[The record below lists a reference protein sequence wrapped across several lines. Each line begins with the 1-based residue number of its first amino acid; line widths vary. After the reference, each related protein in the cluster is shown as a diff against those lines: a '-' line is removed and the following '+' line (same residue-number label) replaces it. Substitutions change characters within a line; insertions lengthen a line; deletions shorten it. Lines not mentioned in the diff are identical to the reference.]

1 MTMKSFLKQTLV
13 ILLSVILITGCRKDK
28 DKGDPPVLPPSESM
42 LIDFS
47 NFLPGK
53 KSDSFDAF
61 KGTPTSN
68 WDYASGVALIWRA
81 VINTTLA
88 VPVKAFQLAIGKT
101 PVYIDDN
108 TWQWKYD
115 ASISIDNVTITY
127 KARLTGQVRDN
138 DVLWKMY
145 LAKEGTNPFSE
156 FIWFEGTSLK
166 DRTGGQWTL
175 KQGPA
180 DQVPILRI
188 DWTGTGSDI
197 STVKYTYIRNDN
209 PFKDSYI
216 EFGHGISGPYN
227 AYYNINFLEND
238 QFADVEVKWN
248 TSDKTGRVRAPLH
261 FPTSDWYC
269 WDGNFNNVE
278 CEF

>member
-1 MTMKSFLKQTLV
+1 MKSSLKQALV
-13 ILLSVILITGCRKDK
+13 ILLAVLLVTGCKKDK
-28 DKGDPPVLPPSESM
+28 DKGDPPVLPPAGSM

-47 NFLPGK
+47 NFMPGK
-53 KSDSFDAF
+53 KSDSFDAS

-88 VPVKAFQLAIGKT
+88 VPVKAFQAAVGKD
-101 PVYIDDN
+101 PVYADDN

-115 ASISIDNVTITY
+115 AAISVDNVSMTY
-127 KARLTGQVRDN
+127 KVRLTGQVREN

-156 FIWFEGTSLK
+156 FIWFEGTSEK
-166 DRTGGQWTL
+166 DGTGGQWTL

-180 DQVPILRI
+180 DQVPLLRI
-188 DWTGTGSDI
+188 DWTGTGTNI
-197 STVKYTYIRNDN
+197 STVKYTYIRNGD
-209 PFKDSYI
+209 PFKESYI
-216 EFGHGISGPYN
+216 EFGREMITGPYN
-227 AYYNINFLEND
+227 AYYDISYYNGA
-238 QFADVEVKWN
+238 QFADVDVKWN
-248 TSDKTGRVRAPLH
+248 TSDKTGRVMAPLY
-261 FPTSDWYC
+261 FPSSDWYC
-269 WDGNFNNVE
+269 WDGNYNNVD